1 MAQNDFPTAI
11 QVNRIYEQG
20 PDSVSFYSDVAQIV
34 NTGHEVVLQF
44 YETIPGAPGP
54 DSKIKVAKTRLRATI
69 TISAEHASNIGNL
82 LLKQTRIKAIPAEAK
97 N

>member
-54 DSKIKVAKTRLRATI
+54 DSKI
-69 TISAEHASNIGNL
+69 
-82 LLKQTRIKAIPAEAK
+82 
-97 N
+97 